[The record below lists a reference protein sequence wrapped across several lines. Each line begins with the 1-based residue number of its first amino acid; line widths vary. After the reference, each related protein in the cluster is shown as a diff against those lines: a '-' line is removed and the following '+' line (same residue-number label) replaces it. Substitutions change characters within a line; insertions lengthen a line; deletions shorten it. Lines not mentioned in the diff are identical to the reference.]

1 MATQGF
7 ANYLTDTIVA
17 GASTGTLLGGIQP
30 NSIVLSDYHTALQNA
45 YYSGNSQ
52 QWQLGY
58 SPSTNLYQYYQTP
71 QPQNRNLPILERLR
85 SEIKDWHGEV
95 LKV

>member
-1 MATQGF
+1 MGKGGGMATQGLT
-7 ANYLTDTIVA
+7 NYFGPSAI
-17 GASTGTLLGGIQP
+17 GGLLGGANTI
-30 NSIVLSDYHTALQNA
+30 NASDYANQLSNI
-45 YYSGNSQ
+45 YVSSGTQ
-52 QWQLGY
+52 QWQIGY
-58 SPSTNLYQYYQTP
+58 SPSTNQYQYYQSP